1 MIRFGSPLV
10 ALALV
15 ACAGSQSQTSE
26 SVPPPTTAVP
36 TVAAPQPS
44 ATTETATPSASA
56 GAIMPKPAAIT
67 KTNFGSV
74 DGKQVDLY
82 TLTNANGLVLKLTNF
97 GAIITELDVPDRN
110 GKKADI
116 VGGFDSFDPYT
127 KDTNPHFGGIVGRVA
142 NRIKNASFKL
152 EGKTYKLAA
161 NDHGNSLHGGKKG
174 FDKVIWDAEPIDS
187 PEGPAV
193 KLVYTSR
200 DGEEG
205 YPGNLKAT
213 VTYALT
219 NANELR
225 VDMEATTDKTTIV
238 NLAQHNYWNLAGVAS
253 GSILDHELTIYGDR
267 YTPGDPVPN
276 GAVKD
281 VKGTPFDF
289 TAAKVI
295 GKDLKAAGGKPVG
308 YDHNYVV
315 NGDPHQLRPVA
326 KVKDPVSG
334 RVMTLEADQPGLQF
348 YTGNFLDG
356 SLKGKGTTYN
366 QYAMLCLETQ
376 KFPNSI
382 NVPAWKDEDVLK
394 PGQTYK
400 HTMVERFTTE

>member
-1 MIRFGSPLV
+1 MLRFGSPLI
-10 ALALV
+10 ALVLV
-15 ACAGSQSQTSE
+15 ACAGSQSQSSE

-56 GAIMPKPAAIT
+56 GAIMSKPAHIT
-67 KTNFGSV
+67 KTSFGNV

-82 TLTNANGLVLKLTNF
+82 TLTNANGLVLKVTNF
-97 GAIITELDVPDRN
+97 GAIITELDVPDKN

-116 VGGFDSFDPYT
+116 VGGFDSLDPYT

-174 FDKVIWDAEPIDS
+174 FDKGIWDAEPIDS
-187 PEGPAV
+187 LEGPAV
-193 KLVYTSR
+193 KLVYGAR

-205 YPGNLKAT
+205 YPGNLKTT
-213 VTYALT
+213 VTYTLT

-238 NLAQHNYWNLAGVAS
+238 NLAQHNYWNLGGVDS
-253 GSILDHELTIYGDR
+253 GSILDHELTIYADR

-308 YDHNYVV
+308 FDHNYVV

-326 KVKDPVSG
+326 KLKDPVSG
-334 RVMTLEADQPGLQF
+334 RVMTIEADQPGIQF

-400 HTMVERFTTE
+400 HTMVEKFTIE